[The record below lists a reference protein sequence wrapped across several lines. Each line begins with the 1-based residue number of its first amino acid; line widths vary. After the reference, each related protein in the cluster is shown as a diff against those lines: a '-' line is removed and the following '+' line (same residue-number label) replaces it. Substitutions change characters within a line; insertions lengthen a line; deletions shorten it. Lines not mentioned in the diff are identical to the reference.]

1 MLCAPLFCLIGAI
14 SLPLYTESNLLEMK
28 FVNAHT
34 HKYSDENEVIELG
47 SCLYGRE
54 QSHSGLYSVGIHPW
68 DALVVS
74 ETEAIAWL
82 EAHPD
87 AAAVGECGYD
97 FVRGREDFAAQQRLF
112 EVQLEYARS
121 KNVPVITHCVKGYNK
136 LLAALKNFSSVRVVV
151 HGFAGSQQLAEQL
164 ISRDITLSFGSAILQ
179 NEKLRNV
186 LSAVP
191 DDMLLLET
199 DDAEVD
205 IRAVY
210 DCLCQTKNIDLAQL
224 KDLIYRNF
232 NKIFRL

>member
-1 MLCAPLFCLIGAI
+1 
-14 SLPLYTESNLLEMK
+14 MK

-34 HKYSDENEVIELG
+34 HRYSSDNQVIELG

-112 EVQLEYARS
+112 ELQLEYARS
-121 KNVPVITHCVKGYNK
+121 KNVPVITHCVKGYNE
-136 LLAALKNFSSVRVVV
+136 LLLVLNKFPSVRVVV

-164 ISRDITLSFGSAILQ
+164 VSHDITLSFGAAILQ

-199 DDAEVD
+199 DDADVD
-205 IRAVY
+205 IRAIY
-210 DCLCQTKNIDLAQL
+210 DCLCEVKNIDLLQG
-224 KDLIYRNF
+224 KELIYKNF

>member
-1 MLCAPLFCLIGAI
+1 
-14 SLPLYTESNLLEMK
+14 MK

-34 HKYSDENEVIELG
+34 HRYIGDNQMIELG

-68 DALVVS
+68 DATAVS
-74 ETEAIAWL
+74 EAEALAWL
-82 EAHPD
+82 ESHTN

-97 FVRGREDFAAQQRLF
+97 FVRGREDFAAQQRLL
-112 EVQLEYARS
+112 ELQLEYARRR
-121 KNVPVITHCVKGYNK
+121 NLPVITHCVRGYNE
-136 LLAALKNFSSVRVVV
+136 LLAALKKFPSARVVA
-151 HGFAGSQQLAEQL
+151 HGFVGSTQLAEQL
-164 ISRDITLSFGSAILQ
+164 VSHGIALSFGAAILR

-186 LSAVP
+186 MKAVP

-210 DCLCQTKNIDLAQL
+210 DCLCETKNIDLAQL

-232 NKIFRL
+232 NEIFRL

>member
-1 MLCAPLFCLIGAI
+1 M
-14 SLPLYTESNLLEMK
+14 SKMK

-34 HKYSDENEVIELG
+34 HRYSSDSQVIELR

-54 QSHSGLYSVGIHPW
+54 QLYSGLYAVGIHPW
-68 DALVVS
+68 DALKVS

-82 EAHPD
+82 DAHPD

-97 FVRGREDFAAQQRLF
+97 FVRGREDFVAQQRLF

-121 KNVPVITHCVKGYNK
+121 KNIPIITHCVKGYNE
-136 LLAALKNFSSVRVVV
+136 LLAALKKNPSVRVIA
-151 HGFAGSQQLAEQL
+151 HGFVGSQQLAEQL
-164 ISRDITLSFGSAILQ
+164 VSHDITLSFGAAILQ

-199 DDAEVD
+199 DDTDVD
-205 IRAVY
+205 IRAIY
-210 DCLCQTKNIDLAQL
+210 DCLCEVKNIDLLQAKQ
-224 KDLIYRNF
+224 LIYNNF
-232 NKIFRL
+232 IRIFRL

>member
-1 MLCAPLFCLIGAI
+1 MQCAPLFCLIGAI

-121 KNVPVITHCVKGYNK
+121 KNIPIITHCVKGYNE
-136 LLAALKNFSSVRVVV
+136 LLAALKKNPSLRVVA
-151 HGFAGSQQLAEQL
+151 HGFVGSQHLAEQL
-164 ISRDITLSFGSAILQ
+164 VSHAITLSFGSAILQ

-186 LSAVP
+186 LSALP
-191 DDMLLLET
+191 EDMLLLET
-199 DDAEVD
+199 DDADVD
-205 IRAVY
+205 IRAIY
-210 DCLCQTKNIDLAQL
+210 DCLCEVKNIDLLQAKQ
-224 KDLIYRNF
+224 LIYNNF
-232 NKIFRL
+232 IRIFRL